1 MVEEIPGVLAAGIAL
16 AVAFNPLASIVVAPV
31 AAALLGG
38 RTAPEH
44 SRIAWALGIASA
56 GWLIGDGLRVL
67 GRAWELFEGNSGLL
81 VAGQPLWAE
90 WAVLGVW
97 ALCGALLG
105 YALPVWA
112 GAFVGRR
119 VTHGTGW
126 MAAGMVAA
134 VAAGGLAALSG
145 AVSF

>member
-1 MVEEIPGVLAAGIAL
+1 MAEEISGVLAAGFAL
-16 AVAFNPLASIVVAPV
+16 AVAFNPLASIVAAPV

-38 RTAPEH
+38 RTAPGH
-44 SRIAWALGIASA
+44 SRIGWALVVVAS
-56 GWLIGDGLRVL
+56 GWLVGDGLRVL
-67 GRAWELFEGNSGLL
+67 GRTWELLEGNSGLL

-90 WAVLGVW
+90 YTVLSIW
-97 ALCGALLG
+97 ALGGALLG

-112 GAFVGRR
+112 GVFVGRR

-126 MAAGMVAA
+126 MAAGMIAA